1 MSELSWKHKNNG
13 LKRGDLRRAICCVT
27 QDVHQKTMPNTWTFC
42 TWSIEIWSGLGNVH
56 HGSSGQDLKKERKK
70 GTVNISEL
78 VPPYLARN
86 NQPLGLMHSS
96 ALSQWK
102 PVADHKFVK
111 FGPLVPFLACFK
123 SKACFKSEEES
134 IPGISLALLIPS
146 ANSNL
151 SASARSGFS
160 SVGWSPFLVSA
171 PSEPRPL
178 RSKWHWGCWRRQP
191 GRGGRRKCWI
201 YFINC
206 EGGIFDS
213 LNKCAIINIF
223 GHYQNP
229 GANAAVLKGA
239 EPKSVPCQTLPNA
252 DWNPCLHLRLR
263 ASLSRTWKGMHGC
276 CNSSSRTLKHMGM
289 MPQKNI
295 PVAFDG

>member
-213 LNKCAIINIF
+213 LKKCASINISMDIIRILAQMPLCSK
-223 GHYQNP
+223 GLSQN
-229 GANAAVLKGA
+229 
-239 EPKSVPCQTLPNA
+239 Q
-252 DWNPCLHLRLR
+252 
-263 ASLSRTWKGMHGC
+263 SLSDPSKCR
-276 CNSSSRTLKHMGM
+276 LKSLL
-289 MPQKNI
+289 
-295 PVAFDG
+295 AFAPAC

>member
-134 IPGISLALLIPS
+134 IHRYQPCTIDSISKQQFVCICQIWVLQRWLKSFPCFRAVWAKASPIKVTLGLLEATRP
-146 ANSNL
+146 
-151 SASARSGFS
+151 
-160 SVGWSPFLVSA
+160 GWS
-171 PSEPRPL
+171 
-178 RSKWHWGCWRRQP
+178 K
-191 GRGGRRKCWI
+191 KM
-201 YFINC
+201 
-206 EGGIFDS
+206 
-213 LNKCAIINIF
+213 LNLF
-223 GHYQNP
+223 H
-229 GANAAVLKGA
+229 
-239 EPKSVPCQTLPNA
+239 
-252 DWNPCLHLRLR
+252 
-263 ASLSRTWKGMHGC
+263 
-276 CNSSSRTLKHMGM
+276 
-289 MPQKNI
+289 
-295 PVAFDG
+295 

>member
-1 MSELSWKHKNNG
+1 MDRGLIGRKFRESSDRVSLIELIQSDEWIELKAQKQWAQERGPPKGNLLCHSGCSSEDDAKHLDVLHVIYRNLVGFGKRTSWII
-13 LKRGDLRRAICCVT
+13 RAR
-27 QDVHQKTMPNTWTFC
+27 F
-42 TWSIEIWSGLGNVH
+42 
-56 HGSSGQDLKKERKK
+56 KKERKK

-123 SKACFKSEEES
+123 SKPCFKSEEES

-151 SASARSGFS
+151 SASARFGFS

-213 LNKCAIINIF
+213 LKKCASINISMDTESWRKCRCAQR
-223 GHYQNP
+223 GWAKISP
-229 GANAAVLKGA
+229 LSDPSKCRLK
-239 EPKSVPCQTLPNA
+239 
-252 DWNPCLHLRLR
+252 
-263 ASLSRTWKGMHGC
+263 SL
-276 CNSSSRTLKHMGM
+276 L
-289 MPQKNI
+289 
-295 PVAFDG
+295 AFAPAC